1 MDKDAQR
8 ARGTFISKTVDI
20 REQLSFAQP
29 EQVMQAVQVLCTDAY
44 GSMLWDLGSE
54 KAEQFFKCWNTC
66 VKLVYDLPRS
76 TFTYLVEGF
85 FASSHTSLRNQ
96 VLSRYP
102 GFYRNLLKS
111 PSGEVR
117 ILARIVSNDPR
128 SSTCANLKYL
138 KEMTKLPQPQ
148 FYSAPRVRLALPVQ
162 QVPESEK
169 WRLGLLTSLMKVK
182 REKQSR
188 VEDTKHICDM
198 IESLCNS

>member
-1 MDKDAQR
+1 M
-8 ARGTFISKTVDI
+8 
-20 REQLSFAQP
+20 
-29 EQVMQAVQVLCTDAY
+29 
-44 GSMLWDLGSE
+44 
-54 KAEQFFKCWNTC
+54 
-66 VKLVYDLPRS
+66 
-76 TFTYLVEGF
+76 
-85 FASSHTSLRNQ
+85 
-96 VLSRYP
+96 SRYP

-111 PSGEVR
+111 PSREVR

-169 WRLGLLTSLMKVK
+169 WRLGLLTSLMKVQ

-188 VEDTKHICDM
+188 VEDTKHICGM